1 MSQSTR
7 PNCPYC
13 NSKQTR
19 YKSTE
24 SGLLT
29 STYTCKNCGQGFSV
43 NNPVFEQSSN
53 KPKGGCLKWIFKF
66 ILYLIIG
73 LIVFGAY
80 IAISDDN
87 PKKDKSK
94 TSLQENSEPN
104 PSKDEF
110 TEEAEKAAHEYIPTE
125 EDYKKHE
132 SIADSKNQSDTL
144 NITTTIRDKD

>member
-1 MSQSTR
+1 MSQTTR

-29 STYTCKNCGQGFSV
+29 STYTCKNCGQSFSV

-53 KPKGGCLKWIFKF
+53 KPKGGCLKWMFKF

-73 LIVFGAY
+73 LIIFAAY
-80 IAISDDN
+80 VAITDDH
-87 PKKDKSK
+87 PKKDKAK
-94 TSLQENSEPN
+94 TTLQENSKPN
-104 PSKDEF
+104 SPKEEF
-110 TEEAEKAAHEYIPTE
+110 SEEAEKAAHEYIPTE

-144 NITTTIRDKD
+144 HISTTIRNKD